1 MGESGSNREDEEA
14 WLEALQRLSKG
25 KGGDLAPLAELLRG
39 DGDIPRIAR
48 DALAELLLPETG
60 ILDMRLVVK
69 KGGRE
74 SAEKKMRVRSAA
86 IQELEAAQRSGLP
99 LEVAADDVAPKL
111 GLKTGRAVLKRADL
125 RNPRAFHEA
134 HRDVSKAVAIVQMA
148 GGPQKFFGNF
158 FRALALAISRKPGS

>member
-1 MGESGSNREDEEA
+1 MRESGSNREDEEL
-14 WLEALQRLSKG
+14 WLEALQRLGKG

-48 DALAELLLPETG
+48 DALAELLLPEKG

-74 SAEKKMRVRSAA
+74 SAEKKMRARSEA
-86 IQELEAAQRSGLP
+86 IQMLESAQQPGMTREAAAHHVGQ
-99 LEVAADDVAPKL
+99 KL
-111 GLKTGRAVLKRADL
+111 GIDARTVLGRADL
-125 RNPRAFHEA
+125 RNPHPFHQA
-134 HRDVSKAVAIVQMA
+134 HRDVSKMVAIVQMA

-158 FRALALAISRKPGS
+158 FRALALAMSRKTGS

>member
-1 MGESGSNREDEEA
+1 MSESAGNREDEEL
-14 WLEALQRLSKG
+14 WLEALRRLGKG

-69 KGGRE
+69 EGGRE
-74 SAEKKMRVRSAA
+74 SAEKKMRLRSEA
-86 IQELEAAQRSGLP
+86 IQELEAAQRRGLP
-99 LEVAADDVAPKL
+99 LEVAADDVARRL
-111 GLKTGRAVLKRADL
+111 GLTTGRAVLKRADL

-134 HRDVSKAVAIVQMA
+134 HRDVSKLVAIVQMA

-158 FRALALAISRKPGS
+158 FRALALAMSRKTGS